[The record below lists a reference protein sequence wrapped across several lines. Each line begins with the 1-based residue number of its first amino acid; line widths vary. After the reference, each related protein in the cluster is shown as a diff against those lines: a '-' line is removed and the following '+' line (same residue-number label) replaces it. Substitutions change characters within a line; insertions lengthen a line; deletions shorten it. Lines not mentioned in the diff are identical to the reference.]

1 MLDRA
6 LEYSW
11 SKLMEPILESMVN
24 HLEQAYT
31 FRRAYNF
38 FSALFLLYRP
48 PISPRSIL
56 GAFGPQDASKT
67 GSRAPKTRP
76 RALQEAS
83 KTGPKAPKRPP
94 RPPQEASKTAPGGLE
109 VAKRL
114 QEASGELF
122 GIHFTCILGP
132 ILMPK
137 QSPHKPADNCSC
149 GSYKTPS
156 NTRTLPRTGLKQ

>member
-1 MLDRA
+1 MGPSRA
-6 LEYSW
+6 PFW
-11 SKLMEPILESMVN
+11 EP
-24 HLEQAYT
+24 
-31 FRRAYNF
+31 
-38 FSALFLLYRP
+38 
-48 PISPRSIL
+48 
-56 GAFGPQDASKT
+56 FGPQDASKT

-83 KTGPKAPKRPP
+83 KTGPRAPKRPP

-122 GIHFTCILGP
+122 GTHFTCILGP

-137 QSPHKPADNCSC
+137 QSPHKPADNCSR
-149 GSYKTPS
+149 GSYKTPPD
-156 NTRTLPRTGLKQ
+156 TRTLPRTNQKPSPTPLNDDSTCRQNRRAAPQNEGAAVDRRRASYNNEEHA

>member
-1 MLDRA
+1 MGL
-6 LEYSW
+6 LW
-11 SKLMEPILESMVN
+11 EP
-24 HLEQAYT
+24 
-31 FRRAYNF
+31 
-38 FSALFLLYRP
+38 
-48 PISPRSIL
+48 
-56 GAFGPQDASKT
+56 FGPQDASKT

-83 KTGPKAPKRPP
+83 KTGPRAPKRPP

-156 NTRTLPRTGLKQ
+156 NTRTLPRTGQKQSPTPLNDDSSCRQNRRAKPQNEGAAVDRRMAS